1 MHKKKKTKNQIYKG
15 PRKSESGCFDWV
27 EGGGCWQPAHYRH
40 KKQTG
45 NGDQKIAIHV
55 KVPCILHHLF
65 SVPHALALALEV
77 AHLGL
82 SHVVGV
88 VG

>member
-1 MHKKKKTKNQIYKG
+1 MPLMHKKKKTKNQIYKG
-15 PRKSESGCFDWV
+15 PRKSESGCFDFW
-27 EGGGCWQPAHYRH
+27 GGGGEMRH

-45 NGDQKIAIHV
+45 NGDQIIVDHI
-55 KVPCILHHLF
+55 KVPCILHLLF
-65 SVPHALALALEV
+65 FVPRALAFALEA

-82 SHVVGV
+82 SYVVRL